1 MYIKL
6 TLTDPVTKAEE
17 DGCILL
23 KRTRNAVKKVTEQ
36 EVQITDPGYLCIM
49 RIMVKGPFEVDGV
62 HRLPKIGKF
71 FKDSDIKMKIIKK
84 LEKVL
89 KRLFFRMC
97 IQAMMIVKMNEFAM
111 VKLYEEICL
120 QDIRVFAVLIL
131 RMSTW
136 RETIV
141 DINGTET
148 TNLREL
154 LQIFA
159 SPEENSANI
168 CDETFLMQMSLC
180 NYIQDRC
187 GDKSEIGLKADKL
200 LELFKDT
207 LTNRGHKPKRLEV
220 SYGMRP
226 DRTIVFCS

>member
-1 MYIKL
+1 M
-6 TLTDPVTKAEE
+6 
-17 DGCILL
+17 
-23 KRTRNAVKKVTEQ
+23 
-36 EVQITDPGYLCIM
+36 
-49 RIMVKGPFEVDGV
+49 
-62 HRLPKIGKF
+62 
-71 FKDSDIKMKIIKK
+71 
-84 LEKVL
+84 
-89 KRLFFRMC
+89 
-97 IQAMMIVKMNEFAM
+97 
-111 VKLYEEICL
+111 
-120 QDIRVFAVLIL
+120 
-131 RMSTW
+131 
-136 RETIV
+136 